1 MPTDRNKNSNPKP
14 KKIAANKLMSS
25 SLKTSALLLTPFGR
39 ETTKTK
45 NHDVKN
51 VPIINSNVAKC
62 GNTDGLMG
70 DTYRVNDSIFPCFFL
85 KLTKY
90 KMRIL
95 LLFRLD
101 LNVFQ
106 IRNKWT
112 KFLLTI

>member
-1 MPTDRNKNSNPKP
+1 MPTDRNRNSSPKP

-51 VPIINSNVAKC
+51 VPIINSSVAKC

-70 DTYRVNDSIFPCFFL
+70 DTYRVNDSI
-85 KLTKY
+85 
-90 KMRIL
+90 
-95 LLFRLD
+95 
-101 LNVFQ
+101 VFAY
-106 IRNKWT
+106 
-112 KFLLTI
+112 F